1 MAHTIDTSTDPFDH
15 IRSFYLGRVFLS
27 LHALRLVGEEELLS
41 ISPFNDALFELLYA
55 GVVTGIEEYLQ
66 DRLHKE
72 VFKDDYTIQR
82 YIDKYNDNNK
92 KTKSNKA
99 KLELS
104 VDLPLSDAGKDK
116 IEETLYSKQVYHRL
130 DILRGYFMNVSN
142 VDIFDNQIGKKIKA
156 IVETRHKIIHHGSKE
171 KDGSRIKIDI
181 AEVQRVYDLATSY
194 IYGME
199 ELFIKEGHGILMER
213 PDEK

>member
-1 MAHTIDTSTDPFDH
+1 MSYSVDTTTDPFDH
-15 IRSFYLGRVFLS
+15 IRSYYLGRVFLS

-41 ISPFNDALFELLYA
+41 LSPFNDALFELLYA

-72 VFKDDYTIQR
+72 VFKDNNTIQR
-82 YIDKYNDNNK
+82 YIDEYNNK
-92 KTKSNKA
+92 NSQKA
-99 KLELS
+99 QLILS
-104 VDLPLSDAGKDK
+104 VGLPLSDEGKNK

-130 DILRGYFMNVSN
+130 DILRGYFKKVSN
-142 VDIFDNQIGKKIKA
+142 VDIFDNQIGKKIKS

-181 AEVQRVYDLATSY
+181 SEVQRVYDLAASY

-213 PDEK
+213 PDEV